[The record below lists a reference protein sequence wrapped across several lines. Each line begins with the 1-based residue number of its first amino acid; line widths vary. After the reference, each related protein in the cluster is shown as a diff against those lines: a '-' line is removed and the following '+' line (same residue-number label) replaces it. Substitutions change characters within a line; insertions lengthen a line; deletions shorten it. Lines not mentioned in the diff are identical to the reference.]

1 MTTSPSP
8 GQSGT
13 LCHLC
18 GQPLS
23 TEGCVKGATG
33 YGHVTVPQPGQSEA
47 VAAALMA
54 DHCAAAMALAK
65 RDRIMDAEDGG
76 LPTDAWIAADNEFNK
91 LETAFRDNLQAA
103 LSASAA
109 PGVGDCA
116 FRLIIDQWLQD
127 QGYSGLPTFE
137 FNLQDK
143 ETLIKAFKAA
153 VNRPSR
159 DDAATPAQGMVC
171 VPVERA
177 KPEKWMWLAAAEI
190 CEQPSCPEGIEADE
204 ANYAYI
210 IAKHAHAA
218 ALASQAKGRE

>member
-1 MTTSPSP
+1 MNVKEHSAFHPP
-8 GQSGT
+8 AT
-13 LCHLC
+13 LGKEWCWI
-18 GQPLS
+18 S
-23 TEGCVKGATG
+23 TAGEFGGC
-33 YGHVTVPQPGQSEA
+33 YELSEA
-47 VAAALMA
+47 
-54 DHCAAAMALAK
+54 DY
-65 RDRIMDAEDGG
+65 
-76 LPTDAWIAADNEFNK
+76 PAWN
-91 LETAFRDNLQAA
+91 TRAA

-109 PGVGDCA
+109 PGADDCA

-159 DDAATPAQGMVC
+159 DDAATPAPGMVC